1 MNREVDV
8 LIDIKEFL
16 QKKKTPKNHQD
27 WFKVSAGGEVE
38 KMARWLRVCTTGLE
52 EWISV

>member
-8 LIDIKEFL
+8 LIDTKEFL
-16 QKKKTPKNHQD
+16 PKKKKNPTKTD
-27 WFKVSAGGEVE
+27 SKLSAGGEVE
-38 KMARWLRVCTTGLE
+38 NMARWLRACIMGLE

>member
-8 LIDIKEFL
+8 LIDTKEFL
-16 QKKKTPKNHQD
+16 PKKKKPHQD

-38 KMARWLRVCTTGLE
+38 NMARWLRACIMGLE